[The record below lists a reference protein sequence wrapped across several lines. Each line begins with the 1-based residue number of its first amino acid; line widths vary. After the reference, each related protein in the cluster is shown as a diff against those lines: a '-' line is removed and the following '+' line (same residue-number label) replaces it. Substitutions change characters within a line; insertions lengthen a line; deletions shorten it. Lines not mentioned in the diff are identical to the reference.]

1 MKEFLKRDFGP
12 WLRHKVRV
20 IILKQWKKR
29 PTIYKN
35 LCKINRITKANIQ
48 EERIY
53 SIANARQGLYRMAMI
68 QDIRIRE
75 PYVRCNKREINFIY
89 LSTLFVLYGY
99 TLLRFAWVLSIW
111 ARFTVL
117 CRVYA

>member
-1 MKEFLKRDFGP
+1 MKVFLKRDFGP

-29 PTIYKN
+29 STIYKN

-68 QDIRIRE
+68 QDINYLISPKLLATSNKEKNRPGLVD
-75 PYVRCNKREINFIY
+75 PYRYY
-89 LSTLFVLYGY
+89 LSKIG
-99 TLLRFAWVLSIW
+99 SII
-111 ARFTVL
+111 L
-117 CRVYA
+117 